1 MTYICFAASPIHL
14 ICFREYIYKYKIKTY
29 KIYLIS
35 SVDPQVNKQ
44 LFLTLKFLKLKSFT
58 TIRRHNFKLIQFL
71 QKYIL
76 LFNVYSIH
84 KNDDCTFI
92 ISDFRNTI
100 LHQLRIIFK
109 KSKFILIDD
118 GSQIFEFYE
127 EYLEKNIYFPLKDI
141 STIFGKLKSLVNYG
155 NNINFLINT
164 KFELFTIYAKEL
176 GLKNYSHNKLKFLD
190 DNFDINSQFCE
201 SSVYFIGGKMA
212 EENYLS
218 YNEEIESLKKVK
230 NFWRNKNKTLV
241 YIAKRTTSKKK
252 IELIKKELKIKVI
265 FSDMPME
272 LQFLSQNSFKIP
284 KILCSLGSSVDKT
297 FPMIYKGSTN
307 YLMIINDLK
316 KYDFFLNY
324 FKLYKDLMCK
334 SKLEKNIVEL

>member
-1 MTYICFAASPIHL
+1 
-14 ICFREYIYKYKIKTY
+14 
-29 KIYLIS
+29 
-35 SVDPQVNKQ
+35 
-44 LFLTLKFLKLKSFT
+44 
-58 TIRRHNFKLIQFL
+58 
-71 QKYIL
+71 
-76 LFNVYSIH
+76 
-84 KNDDCTFI
+84 
-92 ISDFRNTI
+92 
-100 LHQLRIIFK
+100 
-109 KSKFILIDD
+109 
-118 GSQIFEFYE
+118 
-127 EYLEKNIYFPLKDI
+127 
-141 STIFGKLKSLVNYG
+141 
-155 NNINFLINT
+155 
-164 KFELFTIYAKEL
+164 
-176 GLKNYSHNKLKFLD
+176 
-190 DNFDINSQFCE
+190 
-201 SSVYFIGGKMA
+201 MA

-265 FSDMPME
+265 FSDMTME

-297 FPMIYKGSTN
+297 FPMIYKGSIN